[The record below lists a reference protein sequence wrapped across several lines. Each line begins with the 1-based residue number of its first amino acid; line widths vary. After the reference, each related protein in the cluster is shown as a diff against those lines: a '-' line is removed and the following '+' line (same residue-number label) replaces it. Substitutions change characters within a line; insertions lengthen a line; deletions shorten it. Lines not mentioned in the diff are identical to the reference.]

1 MGQLHP
7 SFIVGIGGSAG
18 ALNAYKAFLDAL
30 PSNTGMAFVIG
41 SQIHPTANSQLAD
54 ILSHHTKMPVTL
66 ASAAM
71 PIRANRVYV
80 IPPNADLL
88 IESCTFKVAT
98 PRASRDE
105 QIDLLFSSLAEAMGA
120 RAIGIIFSGYGG
132 DGTEGCKHIKA
143 NGGKT
148 FAQDMSA
155 EVDGMP
161 LSAQASGCI
170 DFVLPPG
177 KIPAELQRLVRTI
190 ATKKKHDFDPKMF
203 LATIGEGRKIVLVP
217 GKQTIFTQGDP
228 ADTVFY
234 IQKGKVRL
242 TVVSEKGKEAT
253 IAILNPGD
261 FCGEGGLAGQ
271 PLRMGSAIAMTD
283 CELMRIDKKAM
294 MLALHR
300 ESKLSDMFTAYLLG
314 RNIRYEADLVDQ
326 LFSSSEKRLARILL
340 LLSHFGKE
348 GVPETVIPKISQE
361 TLAEMTGTTRSRVSF
376 FMNRFRK
383 LGFINYGEG
392 GLQVH
397 SSLPQC
403 RSARLEPAS
412 SDPSSST
419 PYRFAADWIRF
430 HAARRSASVTPFTC
444 LKRATALRT

>member
-41 SQIHPTANSQLAD
+41 SQIHPSANSQLAH
-54 ILSHHTKMPVTL
+54 ILSSHTKMPVTL
-66 ASAAM
+66 ASTAM

-80 IPPNADLL
+80 IPPNAGLL
-88 IESCTFKVAT
+88 IESYTFQVAS
-98 PRASRDE
+98 PRTRMNG

-120 RAIGIIFSGYGG
+120 RAIGIILSGYGG

-143 NGGKT
+143 QGGKT

-161 LSAQASGCI
+161 LSAQASGCV

-190 ATKKKHDFDPKMF
+190 ATKKKHDFDPRMF
-203 LATIGEGRKIVLVP
+203 LATIGEGRTIVLAP
-217 GKQTIFTQGDP
+217 AKQTLFTQGDA

-271 PLRMGSAIAMTD
+271 PLRMGSATALTD
-283 CELMRIDKKAM
+283 CELMRIEKRAM
-294 MLALHR
+294 MIALHR
-300 ESKLSDMFTAYLLG
+300 ESTLSDLFTAYLLG
-314 RNIRYEADLVDQ
+314 RNIRYEEDLVDQ
-326 LFSSSEKRLARILL
+326 LFSSSEKRLARMLILL
-340 LLSHFGKE
+340 AHFGKE
-348 GVPETVIPKISQE
+348 GKPETVIPKISQE
-361 TLAEMTGTTRSRVSF
+361 TLANMVGTTRSRVSF

-383 LGFINYGEG
+383 LGFVNYGEG

-397 SSLPQC
+397 SSL
-403 RSARLEPAS
+403 LNVVLH
-412 SDPSSST
+412 D
-419 PYRFAADWIRF
+419 
-430 HAARRSASVTPFTC
+430 
-444 LKRATALRT
+444 